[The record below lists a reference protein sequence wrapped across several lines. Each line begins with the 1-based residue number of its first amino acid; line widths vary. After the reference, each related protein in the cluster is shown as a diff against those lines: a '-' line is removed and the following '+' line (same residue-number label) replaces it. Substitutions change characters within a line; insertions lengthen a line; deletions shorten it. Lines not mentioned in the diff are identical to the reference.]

1 MITPHS
7 FTKQWIE
14 GIRKKQKT
22 GKVNP
27 PVFEKM
33 IFAFALLEKLAKNG
47 LDFIFKGGTS
57 LVLLLS
63 DFRRFSTDIDI
74 ITLQTEEEL
83 RAVLENI
90 VQSSVFTAYKKDEKR
105 SSNQSIPKSHYN
117 ISFPSNYN
125 QEGTITLDVIFD
137 THPYPEIIEKEI
149 RTAWFE
155 TEKPFIKVKLPNVD
169 SILGDKLTAFAPHTT
184 GIPYFRNET
193 SMSIEIIKQ
202 LFDIGTLIDHVKN
215 PETVFKSFINSVNK
229 QQSYFN
235 LNLNINHVFDDIFN
249 TSLIIAKRE
258 RNVTEQDKTYFSY
271 LKDGI
276 RGFNQYL
283 SEGNFR
289 IEEAVS
295 AAGKVA
301 FFTSL
306 MRTEKFEK
314 FGLYP
319 TTDLPDQ
326 PEIVNT
332 NYNFLNR
339 LKKTNREAF
348 YYWCH
353 ALELLNLSE

>member
-1 MITPHS
+1 MITSHS
-7 FTKQWIE
+7 LTKQWIV

-22 GKVNP
+22 GKINP

-33 IFAFALLEKLAKNG
+33 IFAFALLEKLAENG

-63 DFRRFSTDIDI
+63 DFRRYSTDIDI

-83 RAVLENI
+83 RAVLEKI
-90 VQSSVFTAYKKDEKR
+90 VQSSVFTAYQKDEKR
-105 SSNQSIPKSHYN
+105 SSHQPIPKSHYN

-137 THPYPEIIEKEI
+137 IHPYPEIVEKEI
-149 RTAWFE
+149 KTAWFE
-155 TEKPFIKVKLPNVD
+155 SEAPFFKIKLPGID

-215 PETVFKSFINSVNK
+215 PETVFNSFKNNVNR
-229 QQSYFN
+229 QLSYYNQNFD
-235 LNLNINHVFDDIFN
+235 INHVLDDIFN
-249 TSLIIAKRE
+249 TSLIIARRE
-258 RNVTEQDKTYFSY
+258 RNVTEPDKTYFSY

-276 RGFNQYL
+276 RGINQFL

-289 IEEAVS
+289 IEDAVLT
-295 AAGKVA
+295 AGKVA
-301 FFTSL
+301 FFSSL

-314 FGLYP
+314 FGLYS
-319 TTDLPDQ
+319 TSDLPDQ
-326 PEIVNT
+326 PEIMNT

-339 LKKTNREAF
+339 LKKTNRKAF
-348 YYWCH
+348 YYWYH
-353 ALELLNLSE
+353 ALEILNLSV